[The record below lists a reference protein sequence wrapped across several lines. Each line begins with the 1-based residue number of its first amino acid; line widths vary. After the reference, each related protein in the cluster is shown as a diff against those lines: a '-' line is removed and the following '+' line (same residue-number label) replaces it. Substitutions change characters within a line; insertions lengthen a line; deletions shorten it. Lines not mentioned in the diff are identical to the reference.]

1 MKLSDNLRVWIVNQ
15 CQFEIIIS
23 WPVWINII
31 VGIML
36 EMKAHEMVVFT

>member
-1 MKLSDNLRVWIVNQ
+1 MVNQ

-36 EMKAHEMVVFT
+36 VMKAYEMVVFT

>member
-1 MKLSDNLRVWIVNQ
+1 MVNQ

-23 WPVWINII
+23 CPVWINII

-36 EMKAHEMVVFT
+36 VMKAYEIVVFT